1 MTAQAKNKAK
11 LVVMKDAVSKEA
23 TTGLTVVGSTIAA
36 TATATIPVYDEKGV
50 LLGHVALFDTA
61 TLT

>member
-1 MTAQAKNKAK
+1 MAIQSKSKDK
-11 LVVMKDAVSKEA
+11 LIVMKDSVSKEA
-23 TTGLTVVGSTIAA
+23 TTGLAVVGSTIAA
-36 TATATIPVYDEKGV
+36 TATATIPVYNEKGD

>member
-1 MTAQAKNKAK
+1 MAIQSKSREK
-11 LVVMKDAVSKEA
+11 LIVMKDKVSKEA

-36 TATATIPVYDEKGV
+36 TATATIPVYDENGD

-61 TLT
+61 ALT